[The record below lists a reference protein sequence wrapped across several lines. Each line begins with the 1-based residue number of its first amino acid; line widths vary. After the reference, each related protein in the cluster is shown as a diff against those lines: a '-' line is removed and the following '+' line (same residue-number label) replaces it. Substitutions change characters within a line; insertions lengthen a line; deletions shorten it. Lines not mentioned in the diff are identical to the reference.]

1 MILYTEDLSPANGRS
16 SDKIDPLMVGCM
28 GRQMTRQGWTVSE
41 AARALGISEK
51 TVRRH
56 IKSGQLKARM
66 EDGQWLIE
74 RAGKGQTGGGH
85 RVDSEGKVGRQ
96 ASGTDRNVLQATI
109 ELLKQQLQEK
119 DRQIGELHV
128 LLREG
133 QGQIQKMLPVPSR
146 RRWWDPSTW
155 FR

>member
-1 MILYTEDLSPANGRS
+1 
-16 SDKIDPLMVGCM
+16 
-28 GRQMTRQGWTVSE
+28 MTRQDWTVSE

-66 EDGQWLIE
+66 DGGQWLIE
-74 RAGKGQTGGGH
+74 RAGKGQIEGGH
-85 RVDSEGKVGRQ
+85 GVDSGQIMGRQRVDSGGKVGRQ
-96 ASGTDRNVLQATI
+96 VLGTDRNALQATI

-128 LLREG
+128 LLHEA

-146 RRWWDPSTW
+146 RRWWDPGTW

>member
-1 MILYTEDLSPANGRS
+1 
-16 SDKIDPLMVGCM
+16 
-28 GRQMTRQGWTVSE
+28 MTRQAWTVTE

-56 IKSGQLKARM
+56 IKSGRLKARM

-74 RAGKGQTGGGH
+74 RGGKGKTEGGH
-85 RVDSEGKVGRQ
+85 GVDSGQTMGRQRVDTGERAGRQ
-96 ASGTDRNVLQATI
+96 ASSADRSTLQATI
-109 ELLKQQLQEK
+109 GLLKQQLEEK

-128 LLREG
+128 LLREA
-133 QGQIQKMLPVPSR
+133 QGQIQKMLPMPSR
-146 RRWWDPSTW
+146 RHWWNPGTW

>member
-1 MILYTEDLSPANGRS
+1 
-16 SDKIDPLMVGCM
+16 
-28 GRQMTRQGWTVSE
+28 MTRQAWTVTE

-56 IKSGQLKARM
+56 IKSGQLKAWM

-74 RAGKGQTGGGH
+74 RAGKGKTEGRH
-85 RVDSEGKVGRQ
+85 RVDSEERVGRHRVDTGERAARQ
-96 ASGTDRNVLQATI
+96 ASSADRSTLQATI
-109 ELLKQQLQEK
+109 GLLKQQLEEK

-128 LLREG
+128 LLREA
-133 QGQIQKMLPVPSR
+133 QGQIQKMLPMPSR
-146 RRWWDPSTW
+146 RHWWNPGTW

>member
-1 MILYTEDLSPANGRS
+1 MA
-16 SDKIDPLMVGCM
+16 
-28 GRQMTRQGWTVSE
+28 RQGWTVGE

-56 IKSGQLKARM
+56 IKSGQLKAWM

-74 RAGKGQTGGGH
+74 RAGKERTEGGH
-85 RVDSEGKVGRQ
+85 RVDSEEEVGRQ
-96 ASGTDRNVLQATI
+96 RVDNDQTTGRQRVDTEERAARQASSADRSTLHATI
-109 ELLKQQLQEK
+109 GLLRQQLEEK

-128 LLREG
+128 LLREA
-133 QGQIQKMLPVPSR
+133 QGQIQKLLPMPSR
-146 RRWWDPSTW
+146 RRWWNPGTW

>member
-1 MILYTEDLSPANGRS
+1 MA
-16 SDKIDPLMVGCM
+16 
-28 GRQMTRQGWTVSE
+28 RQAWTVSE

-56 IKSGQLKARM
+56 IKSGQLKAWM

-74 RAGKGQTGGGH
+74 RAGKGRTEGRY
-85 RVDSEGKVGRQ
+85 RVDSDQTMGRQRVDTGERATRQ
-96 ASGTDRNVLQATI
+96 ASSADRSTLQATI
-109 ELLKQQLQEK
+109 GLLKQQLEEK

-128 LLREG
+128 LLRET
-133 QGQIQKMLPVPSR
+133 QGQIQKMLPMPSR
-146 RRWWDPSTW
+146 RHWWNPGTW